1 MSAEGTSLTDLQR
14 WAREQGIPLAPN
26 ALRALRAENIE
37 TAEQAAE
44 LPTAVLLSMPWVKE
58 NSVNAIRTWQK
69 GRGIPITPDPEP
81 LPGAGDEINAKPR
94 RLMGVGP
101 AHAVPYQTLVWP
113 PQNEIE
119 RFAWE
124 TYVALLSPGEGAIA
138 RPGPLEAI
146 RQAWAA
152 TEAWEREKRASK
164 GRVKAEVEAERG
176 NSEDDGKE
184 MA

>member
-1 MSAEGTSLTDLQR
+1 MSAEGTSLTELQR

-81 LPGAGDEINAKPR
+81 LPGAGDESGARPR
-94 RLMGVGP
+94 RQMIVMPP
-101 AHAVPYQTLVWP
+101 APAGTLVWP

-124 TYVALLSPGEGAIA
+124 TYMALLKPGEGIIA
-138 RPGPLEAI
+138 RPGTLEAV
-146 RQAWAA
+146 RQAWSAA
-152 TEAWEREKRASK
+152 EAWEREKRASV
-164 GRVKAEVEAERG
+164 GRVRAEVEAEKG
-176 NSEDDGKE
+176 SSEDHDGKE